1 MNRSIPIP
9 CPSRAVRLT
18 VLAGSLA
25 GLAGCGAGASQD
37 GWQAAPASPAARMN
51 LGLADTALAGGMP
64 RLALQV
70 SQAVLAQHPRNVAA
84 LVRRGDAYYQLGDPA
99 KAALSYRK
107 ALQVQ
112 PRSVTALLG
121 LGRVALETDAAEASA
136 HFTEALALDP
146 SNTAA
151 LTDRGVAEDLLGSH
165 AAAQS
170 DYRQAIAQGGD
181 ATATQIDLA
190 LSLAMTGDPAT
201 AIRLLEPI
209 ATSPNASPKV
219 REDLALALV
228 LDGRE
233 REAATLLLGQMTQDQ
248 ARQAIAGYRALQ
260 PGSAASARAADP
272 AADEP

>member
-1 MNRSIPIP
+1 MPR
-9 CPSRAVRLT
+9 PSKAVRLT

-25 GLAGCGAGASQD
+25 GLAGCGPRPGQD
-37 GWQAAPASPAARMN
+37 SWNAPPSSPAARMN

-64 RLALQV
+64 TLALQV

-99 KAALSYRK
+99 KAALSYRQ
-107 ALQVQ
+107 ALQIQ
-112 PRSVTALLG
+112 PRSVAALLG
-121 LGRVALETDAAEASA
+121 IGRVALETDAAEASA

-146 SNTAA
+146 TNIAA

-233 REAATLLLGQMTQDQ
+233 REAATLLLGQMSQEQ
-248 ARQAIAGYRALQ
+248 ARQAIAGYRALR
-260 PGSAASARAADP
+260 PGSPAGPAATDP
-272 AADEP
+272 VADEP